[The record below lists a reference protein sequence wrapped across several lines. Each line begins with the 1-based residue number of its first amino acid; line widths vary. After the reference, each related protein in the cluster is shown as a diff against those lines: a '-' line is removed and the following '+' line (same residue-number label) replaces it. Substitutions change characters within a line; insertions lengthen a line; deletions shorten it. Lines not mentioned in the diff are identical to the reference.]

1 MSASGLKVEV
11 KDSEITRYRPMLI
24 ISDDNMTGSTGYQR
38 AMWEMQRNNAE
49 GKRSTVTVQGWQK
62 PDGTLWLPNELVTLD
77 APQIGINK
85 EERLTV
91 DCRYSL
97 DENGTKTKLTLMHRE
112 AFNEPPE
119 QINSTKSAKKS
130 SKDNVKEFSEF
141 QE

>member
-24 ISDDNMTGSTGYQR
+24 IADDNMTGSTGYQR
-38 AMWEMQRNNAE
+38 ANWEMQRNNAE
-49 GKRSTVTVQGWQK
+49 SKRSTVTVQGWQK

-77 APQIGINK
+77 APQLGINK
-85 EERLTV
+85 EERLIV

-97 DENGTKTKLTLMHRE
+97 DDSGTKTQLTLMHRE

-119 QINSTKSAKKS
+119 QLKNKSAKKS
-130 SKDNVKEFSEF
+130 NKDNVKEFSAF

>member
-11 KDSEITRYRPMLI
+11 KDNEITRYRPMLI
-24 ISDDNMTGSTGYQR
+24 IADDNMTGSTGYQR

-62 PDGTLWLPNELVTLD
+62 PDGTLWLPNELVVLD
-77 APQIGINK
+77 APQLGINK
-85 EERLTV
+85 EERLIV

-97 DENGTKTKLTLMHRE
+97 DESGTKAHITLMHRE

-119 QINSTKSAKKS
+119 QINIAKSAKKS
-130 SKDNVKEFSEF
+130 NKDNVKEFSDFKE
-141 QE
+141 

>member
-24 ISDDNMTGSTGYQR
+24 ISDDNMTGTTGYQR
-38 AMWEMQRNNAE
+38 ANWEMQRNNAE

-62 PDGTLWLPNELVTLD
+62 PDGSLWLPNELVVLD
-77 APQIGINK
+77 APQLGIEKK
-85 EERLTV
+85 ELLIV

-97 DENGTKTKLTLMHRE
+97 DDSGTKTQLTLMHRE

-119 QINSTKSAKKS
+119 RLKNKSAKKS
-130 SKDNVKEFSEF
+130 NKDNVKEFSAFLE
-141 QE
+141 

>member
-38 AMWEMQRNNAE
+38 ANWEMQRNNAE

-62 PDGTLWLPNELVTLD
+62 PDGSLWLPNELVTLD
-77 APQIGINK
+77 APQLGINK
-85 EERLTV
+85 EERLIV

-97 DENGTKTKLTLMHRE
+97 DDSGTKTQLTLMHRE

-119 QINSTKSAKKS
+119 QAKGAKSAKKS
-130 SKDNVKEFSEF
+130 NKDNVKEFSEF